1 MPEPRYHII
10 FSTLVVGRQPA
21 QVYHDLAD
29 LFKIEQALVQQIF
42 ARQGAVV
49 KSDLDRVTAEQY
61 LQIILAAGAI
71 CVIEPMPPVSS
82 TAAVAADPLPEAQ
95 EGLARVEP
103 TPAAETGIESL
114 MPETDLGH
122 RQADDEPCIED
133 AGNAAFN
140 FRAPVFAA
148 LMLLAGACLP
158 IMSGSG
164 QVHWPWRFAF
174 EPQPPGLLWWVVVPV
189 AAVGMLALLR
199 APAFSLI
206 VACVGAVTLM
216 ATFVVLWEAA
226 LILPLRI
233 LPFDRAA
240 ALVYVLPL
248 LGTAVC
254 SAACRAMCTLG
265 ELVLLRLLAGLGSLM
280 VLIPAG
286 VALFSAGMIWARWP
300 MILLLLL
307 LVLYGVLVLVCACL
321 PSVSEFILDQVR
333 LLGMFF
339 VCWAPIAVFLAHLPL
354 PEPDTGRALFM
365 AVLKA
370 GLLYYGACAAITGGL
385 RAELLYRYEK
395 QAQSRT

>member
-10 FSTLVVGRQPA
+10 FSTLIEGRQPA

-49 KSDLDRVTAEQY
+49 KSDLDRATAEQY
-61 LQIILAAGAI
+61 VQIILVAGAI
-71 CVIEPMPPVSS
+71 CVIEPILPVSS
-82 TAAVAADPLPEAQ
+82 TAAVATDPLLEAQ
-95 EGLARVEP
+95 EALAVVDPPPVVE
-103 TPAAETGIESL
+103 AGAELLVS
-114 MPETDLGH
+114 ETDLGS
-122 RQADDEPCIED
+122 RQLDDESRIED
-133 AGNAAFN
+133 AGRDALN
-140 FRAPVFAA
+140 FQAPVFAA

-164 QVHWPWRFAF
+164 QVYWPWRFAF
-174 EPQPPGLLWWVVVPV
+174 EPQPPGLLWWVVLPV
-189 AAVGMLALLR
+189 AAVGMLSLLR

-206 VACVGAVTLM
+206 VACVGAVTLL
-216 ATFVVLWEAA
+216 ATSVVLWEAA

-254 SAACRAMCTLG
+254 SAACRAMCELG
-265 ELVLLRLLAGLGSLM
+265 ELMLLRLLAFCGSLA

-307 LVLYGVLVLVCACL
+307 LLLYGVLVLVCACM

-333 LLGMFF
+333 LLGMFL

-354 PEPDTGRALFM
+354 SEPDTGRVLFM

-370 GLLYYGACAAITGGL
+370 GLLYYGACAAVTGGL
-385 RAELLYRYEK
+385 RAELLYRFEK
-395 QAQSRT
+395 QAHT